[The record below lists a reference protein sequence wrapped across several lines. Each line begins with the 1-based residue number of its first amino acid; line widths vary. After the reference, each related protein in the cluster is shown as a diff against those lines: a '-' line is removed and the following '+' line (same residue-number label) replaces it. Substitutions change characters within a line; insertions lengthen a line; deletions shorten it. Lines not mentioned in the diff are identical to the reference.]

1 MSIHGWFGRGAKV
14 IHLGTLLLLLVW
26 TLPASSGSKCKGLL
40 TSQCQKNEACT
51 WVSGYTNRQGKKV
64 DPYCRQKASK
74 SSRSG
79 EKKDNKEQASSKS
92 AKKSDK
98 KDKADNKAKKGEK
111 SKSDKQKAQKKSDK
125 KKVQKSSKDKKE

>member
-79 EKKDNKEQASSKS
+79 EKKDKKDKKEQASSKS

-98 KDKADNKAKKGEK
+98 EDKADNKAKKGEK
-111 SKSDKQKAQKKSDK
+111 SKSDKQKAQKK
-125 KKVQKSSKDKKE
+125 

>member
-1 MSIHGWFGRGAKV
+1 MSIHGWFGRGAEV

-79 EKKDNKEQASSKS
+79 EKKDKKEQASSKS

-98 KDKADNKAKKGEK
+98 KDKTDNKAKKGEK
-111 SKSDKQKAQKKSDK
+111 SKSDKQKAQKK
-125 KKVQKSSKDKKE
+125 